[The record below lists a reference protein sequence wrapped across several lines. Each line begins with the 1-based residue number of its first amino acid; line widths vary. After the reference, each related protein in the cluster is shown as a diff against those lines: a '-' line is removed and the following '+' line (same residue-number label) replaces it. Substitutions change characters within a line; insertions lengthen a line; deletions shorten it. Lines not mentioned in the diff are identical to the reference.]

1 VPREADLIDAPMLG
15 AQPRP
20 RRGMSADRPMAQG
33 QNNGPGSDPSREPIT
48 GPSAKASADFLFDL
62 LVEVVRCH
70 QPEIEPVLR
79 GAAGRSDLAP
89 ALASRALQAQGIW
102 FQLLSLA
109 EQAAAM
115 RRRRRVEGT
124 QGRDQLR
131 GTFDC
136 VLAEASRAGVTAQEI
151 ASRLDTLRIR
161 PVITAHP
168 TEAKRVTVLEKHRK
182 IYLLLRDLES
192 PRWTACERGA
202 LVDALRDEIELLWMT
217 GELHLDKPT
226 VQQEVAWGLH
236 FFEETLFEV
245 VPEMLTSLE
254 RALRRYYPGAR
265 FEVTPLLQFGS
276 WIGGDRD
283 GNPFVT
289 TSVTRQIFA
298 DNALAGMHRYRRRL
312 IELARVL
319 SISERVRQV
328 GEGFRGA
335 LNRQLEASGDAA
347 AIAGRNSGEPYRQY
361 LTCMVRKLDES
372 IAAVQGRR
380 TARAQ
385 YGNADE
391 LVADLRVLE
400 EALLDTGCSAIAKDL
415 VRPLRWGVE
424 IFRVSTVRLD
434 LRENTTRTTQ
444 ALQAMWRATTPGGEV
459 PPPLD
464 SADWRSWLLA
474 ELARP
479 RSGTRAL
486 VGLPAEAEETLAMF
500 RLVGEMRHRLDR
512 EAFGS
517 FILSMTRSVND
528 ILGAYVLAKEAG
540 VFLDAAGIEICPLPI
555 VPLFETIGD
564 LHAAPAIM
572 RELLAISVVRRS
584 TRWQGGVQEVM
595 IGYSDSN
602 KDGGF
607 VSSNW
612 ELAKVQSKLTRLGEE
627 ARIAIA
633 FFHGR
638 GGSVSRGGVPT
649 GHAIAAQP
657 AGSIRRRFRVTEQ
670 GEVVSFKYA
679 NRGTAAYQIEL
690 LASSVFEHALK
701 SEREEALAAPSEFDD
716 AMEAISGAAHAA
728 YHQLTSNAKLVT
740 YLQAASPLEE
750 ISLLNIG
757 SRPARRLGAQTL
769 DDLRAIPWVFA
780 WAQNRHAITGWYGA
794 GSGLAGFIEVRGKRG
809 EALLH
814 RMFRDCR
821 LFRLVLDELEKTL
834 VLVDLSIARDY
845 AALVADEA
853 ARSVIF
859 SMVEREYWLTREMV
873 LRISGDKEVA
883 QRFAQYRARLDE
895 RLPTINHVNRQQVE
909 LLRRFRAADDALTKE
924 EYKSALLL
932 SINCIAAGLG
942 ATG

>member
-1 VPREADLIDAPMLG
+1 MGVPMFD

-20 RRGMSADRPMAQG
+20 GRGMKADRLMTRG
-33 QNNGPGSDPSREPIT
+33 TSNGLGSDRSRVGFT
-48 GPSAKASADFLFDL
+48 GPSAKESADFLFDL
-62 LVEVVRCH
+62 LVEVIRRH

-79 GAAGRSDLAP
+79 GTAGCSEFTAALT
-89 ALASRALQAQGIW
+89 SRAMQAQGIW

-115 RRRRRVEGT
+115 RRRRGVEGT
-124 QGRDQLR
+124 RGRDQLR
-131 GTFDC
+131 GTFDY
-136 VLAEASRAGVTAQEI
+136 VLAEASRASVTAQEI

-182 IYLLLRDLES
+182 IYLLLRELES
-192 PRWTACERGA
+192 SRWTAGERCA
-202 LVDALRDEIELLWMT
+202 LVDALSDQIELLWMT

-236 FFEETLFEV
+236 FFEETLFEA
-245 VPEMLTSLE
+245 VPETLASLE
-254 RALRRYYPGAR
+254 RALRRYYPGER
-265 FEVTPLLQFGS
+265 FEVTRLLQFGS

-289 TSVTRQIFA
+289 TAVTRQILS
-298 DNALAGMHRYRRRL
+298 DNALAGMHRYRRCL
-312 IELARVL
+312 IELARML
-319 SISERVRQV
+319 SISEGVRPV
-328 GEGFRGA
+328 GDAFRRE
-335 LNRQLEASGDAA
+335 LDRQLEASGDAA
-347 AIAGRNSGEPYRQY
+347 SIGRRNPGEPYRQY
-361 LTCMVRKLDES
+361 VACMVRKLDES
-372 IAAVQGRR
+372 IASMQGRR

-391 LVADLRVLE
+391 LVVDLRALE
-400 EALLDTGCSAIAKDL
+400 TALLDAGCPSIANNL
-415 VRPLRWGVE
+415 VRPVRWAVE
-424 IFRVSTVRLD
+424 TFRFSTVRLD

-444 ALQAMWRATTPGGEV
+444 ALQAMWRATTLGGEA
-459 PPPLD
+459 PPSPD
-464 SADWRSWLLA
+464 SAEWRCWLLG

-479 RSGTRAL
+479 HSGERTLA
-486 VGLPAEAEETLAMF
+486 GLPAQADETLAMF

-528 ILGAYVLAKEAG
+528 VLGAYVLAKEAG
-540 VFLDAAGIEICPLPI
+540 VFLDAAGVEICPLPI
-555 VPLFETIGD
+555 VPLFETISD
-564 LHAAPAIM
+564 LRAAPAIM

-612 ELAKVQSKLTRLGEE
+612 ELAKIQSKLTRLGEE

-649 GHAIAAQP
+649 GRAIAAQP
-657 AGSIRRRFRVTEQ
+657 AGSIRGRFRVTEQ

-679 NRGTAAYQIEL
+679 NRGTAAYQLEL

-701 SEREEALAAPSEFDD
+701 SEGEEALIPRSEFDD
-716 AMEAISGAAHAA
+716 AMEAIAGAAHAA
-728 YHQLTSNAKLVT
+728 YHQLTSHSSLVA

-750 ISLLNIG
+750 ISLLNFG

-769 DDLRAIPWVFA
+769 GDLRAIPWVFA

-794 GSGLAGFIEVRGKRG
+794 GSGLAGFIDVRRERG

-845 AALVADEA
+845 ADLVADDT
-853 ARSVIF
+853 ARRAIF

-883 QRFAQYRARLDE
+883 QRFTQYRARLDE
-895 RLPTINHVNRQQVE
+895 RLPTINQVNRQQVD
-909 LLRRFRAADDALTKE
+909 LLRRFRAAADELTKE

>member
-1 VPREADLIDAPMLG
+1 MGALILDTQCRSGRGVG
-15 AQPRP
+15 AN
-20 RRGMSADRPMAQG
+20 RPMVHDLS
-33 QNNGPGSDPSREPIT
+33 NTPGSDPSREPIA
-48 GPSAKASADFLFDL
+48 GPSAKESAEFLFDL
-62 LVEVVRCH
+62 LIEVVRRH
-70 QPEIEPVLR
+70 QPEIEPVLC
-79 GAAGRSDLAP
+79 GTPSRSELNP
-89 ALASRALQAQGIW
+89 VLMSRALQTQGIW
-102 FQLLSLA
+102 FQLLSLS

-115 RRRRRVEGT
+115 RRRRQVEGAR
-124 QGRDQLR
+124 GRDQIK
-131 GTFDC
+131 GTFDY
-136 VLAEASRAGVTAQEI
+136 VLAEASRTNVSAQEI
-151 ASRLDTLRIR
+151 VSRLDTLRIR

-182 IYLLLRDLES
+182 MYRLLRELAS
-192 PRWTACERGA
+192 PRWTLSERCA
-202 LVDALRDEIELLWMT
+202 LVDALRNQIELLWMT
-217 GELHLDKPT
+217 GELHLEKPT

-236 FFEETLFEV
+236 FFDETLFEV
-245 VPEMLTSLE
+245 LPEMLTLLD
-254 RALRRYYPGAR
+254 RALRRYYPHGN

-289 TSVTRQIFA
+289 TSVTRQILS
-298 DNALAGMHRYRRRL
+298 DNALAGMHRYRRCF
-312 IELARVL
+312 IELARML
-319 SISERVRQV
+319 SISERVRPISDA
-328 GEGFRGA
+328 FRGE
-335 LNRQLEASGDAA
+335 LNRLLQASGDAA
-347 AIAGRNSGEPYRQY
+347 TIGERNPSEPYRQY
-361 LTCMVRKLDES
+361 LTCMIRKLDES

-380 TARAQ
+380 SARAR

-391 LVADLRVLE
+391 LVVDLRVLE
-400 EALLDTGCSAIAKDL
+400 KALIDAGYSSIAGDL
-415 VRPLRWGVE
+415 VRPLRWAVE
-424 IFRVSTVRLD
+424 IFRFSTVRLD
-434 LRENTTRTTQ
+434 LRENTTRTTE
-444 ALQAMWRATTPGGEV
+444 ALKAVWRATAIEGDTPPSPG
-459 PPPLD
+459 
-464 SADWRSWLLA
+464 SADWRCWLLS

-479 RSGTRAL
+479 RSGERAL
-486 VGLPAEAEETLAMF
+486 ADLPAEAAETLAMF
-500 RLVGEMRHRLDR
+500 RLVGEMRQRLDR

-517 FILSMTRSVND
+517 FVLSMTRSVD
-528 ILGAYVLAKEAG
+528 DVLGAYVLAKEAG
-540 VFLDAAGIEICPLPI
+540 LFLDAAGVEICPLPI
-555 VPLFETIGD
+555 VPLFETIND
-564 LHAAPAIM
+564 LRAAPAIM
-572 RELLAISVVRRS
+572 RELLGISVVRRS
-584 TRWQGGVQEVM
+584 VRWQGGVQEVM
-595 IGYSDSN
+595 ISYSDSN

-649 GHAIAAQP
+649 GRAIAAQP
-657 AGSIRRRFRVTEQ
+657 AGSIRGRFRVTEQ

-690 LASSVFEHALK
+690 LASSVLEHTLK
-701 SEREEALAAPSEFDD
+701 SEREEALIPRSEFDD

-728 YHQLTSNAKLVT
+728 YQKLISNPNLVT

-757 SRPARRLGAQTL
+757 SRPARRLGVQTL
-769 DDLRAIPWVFA
+769 GDLRAIPWVFA

-794 GSGLAGFIEVRGKRG
+794 GSGLAGFVEVRGKRG

-821 LFRLVLDELEKTL
+821 LFRLILDELEKTL

-845 AALVADEA
+845 ADLVADET
-853 ARSVIF
+853 ARETIF
-859 SMVEREYWLTREMV
+859 SMVEREYRLTRDMV

-883 QRFAQYRARLDE
+883 QRFAQYRARLNQ
-895 RLPTINHVNRQQVE
+895 RLPTINEVNKEQVE
-909 LLRRFRAADDALTKE
+909 LLRRFRTAEDELTKE
-924 EYKSALLL
+924 QYKSALLL

>member
-1 VPREADLIDAPMLG
+1 VPRRAGLIDAFVPD
-15 AQPRP
+15 APRWP
-20 RRGMSADRPMAQG
+20 RQGKSADRPVVQG
-33 QNNGPGSDPSREPIT
+33 QSNGPGSDPSREPIT
-48 GPSAKASADFLFDL
+48 GPSAKPSADFLFDL

-79 GAAGRSDLAP
+79 GTAGRAELPP

-115 RRRRRVEGT
+115 RRRRQVEAT
-124 QGRDQLR
+124 RGRDRLR
-131 GTFDC
+131 GTFDY

-151 ASRLDTLRIR
+151 ASRLDPLRIR

-182 IYLLLRDLES
+182 IYLLLRELES
-192 PRWTACERGA
+192 HRWTACERCA
-202 LVDALRDEIELLWMT
+202 HVDALRDQIELLWMT

-226 VQQEVAWGLH
+226 IKQEVAWGLH
-236 FFEETLFEV
+236 FFDETLFEV
-245 VPEMLTSLE
+245 VPEMLISLE
-254 RALRRYYPGAR
+254 RALRRYYPGER

-289 TSVTRQIFA
+289 TSVTRQLFS
-298 DNALAGMHRYRRRL
+298 DNALAAMHRYRRWL

-328 GEGFRGA
+328 GDAFRGE

-347 AIAGRNSGEPYRQY
+347 AIAGRNPGEPYRQY
-361 LTCMVRKLDES
+361 LTCMVRRLDAS
-372 IAAVQGRR
+372 MATVQGRR
-380 TARAQ
+380 TARVQ
-385 YGNADE
+385 YANADE
-391 LVADLRVLE
+391 LVVDLRVLE
-400 EALLDTGCSAIAKDL
+400 EALVDTGCSAIANNL
-415 VRPLRWGVE
+415 VRTVRWAVE
-424 IFRVSTVRLD
+424 IFRFSTVRLD

-459 PPPLD
+459 PPSVD
-464 SADWRSWLLA
+464 SADWRSWLLG

-479 RSGTRAL
+479 RSGARTL
-486 VGLPAEAEETLAMF
+486 VDLPAEAEETLAMF
-500 RLVGEMRHRLDR
+500 RLVGEMRHQLDR

-528 ILGAYVLAKEAG
+528 VLGAYVLAKEAG
-540 VFLDAAGIEICPLPI
+540 VFLDAAGIEICQLPI
-555 VPLFETIGD
+555 VPLFETVGD
-564 LHAAPAIM
+564 LHAAPAIT

-627 ARIAIA
+627 ARISIA

-649 GHAIAAQP
+649 GRAIAAQP
-657 AGSIRRRFRVTEQ
+657 ARSIRGRFRVTEQ

-701 SEREEALAAPSEFDD
+701 SEREEALVPRGEFDD

-728 YHQLTSNAKLVT
+728 YHQVTSNPDLVT
-740 YLQAASPLEE
+740 YLQAASPLAE

-794 GSGLAGFIEVRGKRG
+794 GSGLASFIAVRGQRG

-821 LFRLVLDELEKTL
+821 LFRLILDELEKTL

-845 AALVADEA
+845 AALVTDA
-853 ARSVIF
+853 ATRRKIF
-859 SMVEREYWLTREMV
+859 SMVECEYQLTREMV
-873 LRISGDKEVA
+873 LRISGDQEVA
-883 QRFAQYRARLDE
+883 QRFPQYRARLDE
-895 RLPTINHVNRQQVE
+895 RLPTINQVNRQQVE
-909 LLRRFRAADDALTKE
+909 LLRRFRSADDALTKE